1 MPDWV
6 LCVACGLRHTA
17 RPNGVCPRC
26 GQGASL
32 PGPAPPAPRPAAP
45 TPREAPPAPRPGP
58 AVGRPSSACQSCGTP
73 GPTHPVEFRQNV
85 GLVVTRLSR
94 KVAGQLC
101 SDCVERHFW
110 NTTVLTL
117 VAGWWG
123 LISLFVTPVYL
134 LLNLTSYLGAVWA
147 LARHAGPTPA
157 RDPLGASSLALGV
170 VSLPVLGLGGTVSL
184 AGVGLGLAG
193 LVAPRR
199 RDAPRG
205 PALLGILTNGLCLA
219 MVAALVGL
227 VALARAI
234 PASTR
239 APRPAAVRPAEGAA
253 AFDAASQRL
262 TAYQDQEAFGNTPQA
277 VEMARRFSLVLRG
290 VSRIAF
296 TGHRQDDTG
305 TFTQGHV
312 LTHVEMRAETVCF
325 LVHVPQLRGY
335 QDDVRG
341 TLLDLA
347 WVAARESTRRARP
360 DRDVKLAVALRGMVF
375 YGAVATGLAS
385 GEKPQTREFEGVVP
399 VDGLHAFFEGPPYL
413 APSPGPEATPTPPPL
428 STPSAPAPVATPDL
442 RPRVQELRG
451 RLRTGGTRER
461 QKAAADLA
469 ELGKA
474 HEGATAAAVPDLLAA
489 SRDRDPLLR
498 LFALRALA
506 VAQQERALP
515 ALLEA
520 LDDPDPKVRAETMW
534 AVVPFCER
542 AQTALPALVRRTRSP
557 TPSDR
562 HAAACVL
569 AVFGARLPA
578 ARPEVLAALE
588 RLVADPDPLVRHWA
602 TTGIEDVKKAVE
614 RDSAARP
621 AGR

>member
-1 MPDWV
+1 MR
-6 LCVACGLRHTA
+6 A
-17 RPNGVCPRC
+17 
-26 GQGASL
+26 
-32 PGPAPPAPRPAAP
+32 
-45 TPREAPPAPRPGP
+45 
-58 AVGRPSSACQSCGTP
+58 
-73 GPTHPVEFRQNV
+73 
-85 GLVVTRLSR
+85 
-94 KVAGQLC
+94 
-101 SDCVERHFW
+101 
-110 NTTVLTL
+110 
-117 VAGWWG
+117 
-123 LISLFVTPVYL
+123 
-134 LLNLTSYLGAVWA
+134 
-147 LARHAGPTPA
+147 
-157 RDPLGASSLALGV
+157 
-170 VSLPVLGLGGTVSL
+170 
-184 AGVGLGLAG
+184 
-193 LVAPRR
+193 
-199 RDAPRG
+199 
-205 PALLGILTNGLCLA
+205 ALLGILTNGLCLA
-219 MVAALVGL
+219 MVVALVGL
-227 VALARAI
+227 VVLARAI
-234 PASTR
+234 PASAR
-239 APRPAAVRPAEGAA
+239 APRPAAVRHAEGAA
-253 AFDAASQRL
+253 AFDAANQRL

-296 TGHRQDDTG
+296 TGHREDDTG

-312 LTHVEMRAETVCF
+312 LTHVEMRADTVCF

-399 VDGLHAFFEGPPYL
+399 VDGLHAFFDGPSYL

-428 STPSAPAPVATPDL
+428 PIPRLLACLGPAAA
-442 RPRVQELRG
+442 RQELRG
-451 RLRTGGTRER
+451 RPRTGDTRER

-542 AQTALPALVRRTRSP
+542 AQKALPALVRRTRSP
-557 TPSDR
+557 TQSDR

-578 ARPEVLAALE
+578 TRPEVLAALE
-588 RLVADPDPLVRHWA
+588 TLVADPDPLVRHWA

-614 RDSAARP
+614 RESGARP